1 MKKHIKQSRRERGF
15 SLLEYCAGAAV
26 ILVTIWGA
34 LTVMGNNIE
43 GLLGSI
49 GDWATR
55 RQGEISGGTGQG
67 GGD

>member
-1 MKKHIKQSRRERGF
+1 M
-15 SLLEYCAGAAV
+15 